1 MKAKLILITAMIAS
15 IATAQPKL
23 TPNNIDQ
30 VLKNMTLEEKANL
43 LVGYTFGNSY
53 FGLPTN
59 PDPNAGA
66 IVLGAAGN
74 TAKIERLGIPHTVLT
89 DGPAGVHIAATRPN
103 DPNTYYC
110 TGFPI
115 GTLLASTWNTEL
127 VERVGEAMGN
137 EALEYGCDVILGPGM
152 NIMRSPLCGRNFEY
166 YSEDPF
172 VTGLIGAAMINGIQ
186 SQGVGVSAKHFA
198 ANNQETNRLYNNS
211 VVDQRTLREIY
222 LKGFEIAVR
231 KSQPWTI
238 MSSYNYLNG
247 PWTQENKD
255 LLTTILRD
263 EWGFKGI
270 VMTDW
275 TNTRHTDLQVAAGND
290 LLTPGNAEQIRDIIK
305 GAQDGSIKM
314 EDINRNVRRILQYI
328 VKTPH
333 FRNYKFSNKP
343 DIQAHAKLTREAAPE
358 GMVLLKNNPL
368 PTTPEGDK
376 PGFLPTLPLK
386 VSAQEKLRVALFGT
400 TSYNLYGGGTGSGDV
415 NKPYVIDLVKG
426 LENAGFIIN
435 DTLRGLYSKYKEF
448 AALEAE
454 AEMGFLSTNSFFPR
468 PRVKEPQLG
477 LNTYMF
483 AAQNND
489 IAIVT
494 IGRSSGEGGDRT
506 FADFDINADE
516 QELLR
521 NTYDAFHKMQ
531 KPVVVILN
539 VGGVVNTEA
548 VKPYADAILLA
559 WQPGME
565 AGNSIADVLT
575 GKVNPSGKLTVTFP
589 CEIDDV
595 PANMNFP
602 RDITFWDEFKMNDE
616 MKKSTPN
623 VAETRYEEGL
633 NVGYR
638 YYLSEGKAVSYPF
651 GYGMSYTTF
660 EYSKPKV
667 IKTGNEY
674 QASVIVKNTGNVAGK
689 EAVQL
694 YISAP
699 KSKLYKPSMELK
711 AFAKTRELQPGESQ
725 MLTLSFTGYDLA
737 SYDTD
742 IQGWVTEE
750 GEYTANFAASAE
762 DIRKTVIFRVK
773 KETVKCHDVIPRY
786 GTTI

>member
-1 MKAKLILITAMIAS
+1 MMATT
-15 IATAQPKL
+15 ATAQPRL
-23 TPNNIDQ
+23 TPQNIDQ
-30 VLKNMTLEEKANL
+30 VVKNMTIEEKANL
-43 LVGYTFGNSY
+43 LVGYSFGNTY

-89 DGPAGVHIAATRPN
+89 DGPAGVHISEKRPN

-127 VERVGEAMGN
+127 VTRVGEAMGN

-186 SQGVGVSAKHFA
+186 SQGIGVSAKHFA
-198 ANNQETNRLYNNS
+198 GNNQETNRLHNNS

-238 MSSYNYLNG
+238 MSSYNFLNG
-247 PWTQENKD
+247 PWTQENKE

-275 TNTRHTDLQVAAGND
+275 TDTRHTDRQVAAGND
-290 LLTPGNAEQIRDIIK
+290 LLTPGNAEQIQDIIK
-305 GAQDGSIKM
+305 GAKDGTIKM
-314 EDINRNVRRILQYI
+314 EDINRNVRRILEYV

-333 FRNYKFSNKP
+333 FKGYKYSNKP

-358 GMVLLKNNPL
+358 GMVLLKNEN
-368 PTTPEGDK
+368 K
-376 PGFLPTLPLK
+376 TLPLASGK
-386 VSAQEKLRVALFGT
+386 KTALFGI
-400 TSYNLYGGGTGSGDV
+400 TSYNLYAGGTGSGDV

-426 LENAGFIIN
+426 LENAGFVIN
-435 DTLRGLYSKYKEF
+435 DTLRGVYQKYKEF
-448 AALEAE
+448 ALLEAE
-454 AEMGFLSTNSFFPR
+454 AEMGYLSTNSFFPR

-477 LNTYMF
+477 KNTYMF

-489 IAIVT
+489 LAIVT
-494 IGRSSGEGGDRT
+494 VGRSSGEFGDRT
-506 FADFDINADE
+506 FEDFDINEDE
-516 QELLR
+516 EAMLK
-521 NTYDAFHKMQ
+521 NTYETFHQ
-531 KPVVVILN
+531 LGKPVVVILN
-539 VGGVVNTEA
+539 VGGAVNTED
-548 VKPYADAILLA
+548 VKPFADAILLA

-575 GKVNPSGKLTVTFP
+575 GKANPSGKLTVTFP
-589 CEIDDV
+589 CDIEDV
-595 PANMNFP
+595 PANKNFP

-616 MKKSTPN
+616 MKKATPN

-638 YYLSEGKAVSYPF
+638 YYQTEGKSVSYPF
-651 GYGMSYTTF
+651 GYGLSYTTF

-667 IKTGNEY
+667 SKKGKEY
-674 QASVIVKNTGNVAGK
+674 VAAITVKNTGSVAGK

-694 YISAP
+694 YITAP
-699 KSKLYKPSMELK
+699 KSKLQKPAIELK
-711 AFAKTRELQPGESQ
+711 AFGKTRELKPGESQ
-725 MLTLSFTGYDLA
+725 QLLLTFSGYDLA

-742 IQGWVTEE
+742 QQAWVTDG
-750 GEYTANFAASAE
+750 GEYTAKFAASAE
-762 DIRKTVIFRVK
+762 DIRQTVKFKAKAEI
-773 KETVKCHDVIPRY
+773 VKCHDVMK
-786 GTTI
+786 

>member
-1 MKAKLILITAMIAS
+1 
-15 IATAQPKL
+15 
-23 TPNNIDQ
+23 
-30 VLKNMTLEEKANL
+30 
-43 LVGYTFGNSY
+43 
-53 FGLPTN
+53 
-59 PDPNAGA
+59 
-66 IVLGAAGN
+66 
-74 TAKIERLGIPHTVLT
+74 
-89 DGPAGVHIAATRPN
+89 
-103 DPNTYYC
+103 
-110 TGFPI
+110 
-115 GTLLASTWNTEL
+115 
-127 VERVGEAMGN
+127 
-137 EALEYGCDVILGPGM
+137 
-152 NIMRSPLCGRNFEY
+152 
-166 YSEDPF
+166 
-172 VTGLIGAAMINGIQ
+172 
-186 SQGVGVSAKHFA
+186 VSAKHFA

-238 MSSYNYLNG
+238 MSSYNCLNG

-290 LLTPGNAEQIRDIIK
+290 LLTPGNAEQIQDIIK

-386 VSAQEKLRVALFGT
+386 VSAQEKLRVALFGI

-521 NTYDAFHKMQ
+521 NTYDAFHKIQ

-660 EYSKPKV
+660 EYSDAAIQNNGDSFTV
-667 IKTGNEY
+667 
-674 QASVIVKNTGNVAGK
+674 SVKVKNTGKYEGK
-689 EAVQL
+689 ESVQL
-694 YISAP
+694 YVAAP
-699 KSKLYKPSMELK
+699 KGKLDKPKKELK
-711 AFAKTRELQPGESQ
+711 SFAKTKTLKPGESET
-725 MLTLSFTGYDLA
+725 LTMTVSVKDLA
-737 SYDTD
+737 SFNTQKSQWETD
-742 IQGWVTEE
+742 KGT
-750 GEYTANFAASAE
+750 YNFMIGASVA
-762 DIRKTVIFRVK
+762 DIKAQLKGKVGKQWTKSVRNVLKPGIAINELK
-773 KETVKCHDVIPRY
+773 NK
-786 GTTI
+786 

>member
-1 MKAKLILITAMIAS
+1 MKAKLIIATAMMATT
-15 IATAQPKL
+15 ATAQPRL
-23 TPNNIDQ
+23 TPQNIDQ
-30 VLKNMTLEEKANL
+30 VVKNMTIEEKANL
-43 LVGYTFGNSY
+43 LVGYSFGNTY

-89 DGPAGVHIAATRPN
+89 DGPAGVHISEKRPN

-127 VERVGEAMGN
+127 VTRVGEAMGN

-186 SQGVGVSAKHFA
+186 SQGIGVSAKHFA
-198 ANNQETNRLYNNS
+198 GNNQETNRLHNNS

-238 MSSYNYLNG
+238 MSSYNFLNG
-247 PWTQENKD
+247 PWTQENKE

-275 TNTRHTDLQVAAGND
+275 TDTRHTDRQVAAGND
-290 LLTPGNAEQIRDIIK
+290 LLTPGNAEQIQDIIK
-305 GAQDGSIKM
+305 GAKDGTIKM
-314 EDINRNVRRILQYI
+314 EDIDRNVRRILEYV

-333 FRNYKFSNKP
+333 FKGYKYSNKP

-358 GMVLLKNNPL
+358 GMVLLKNEN
-368 PTTPEGDK
+368 K
-376 PGFLPTLPLK
+376 TLPLASGK
-386 VSAQEKLRVALFGT
+386 KTALFGI
-400 TSYNLYGGGTGSGDV
+400 TSYNLYAGGTGSGDV

-426 LENAGFIIN
+426 LDNAGFVIN
-435 DTLRGLYSKYKEF
+435 DTLRGVYQKYKEF
-448 AALEAE
+448 ALLEAE
-454 AEMGFLSTNSFFPR
+454 AEMGYLSTNSFFPR

-477 LNTYMF
+477 KNTYMF

-489 IAIVT
+489 LAIVT
-494 IGRSSGEGGDRT
+494 VGRSSGEFGDRT
-506 FADFDINADE
+506 FEDFDINEDE
-516 QELLR
+516 EAMLK
-521 NTYDAFHKMQ
+521 NTYEAFHQ
-531 KPVVVILN
+531 QGKPVVVILN
-539 VGGVVNTEA
+539 VGGAVNTED
-548 VKPYADAILLA
+548 VKPFADAILLA

-575 GKVNPSGKLTVTFP
+575 GKANPSGKLTVTFP
-589 CEIDDV
+589 CDIEDV
-595 PANMNFP
+595 PANKNFP

-616 MKKSTPN
+616 MKKATPN

-638 YYLSEGKAVSYPF
+638 YYQTEGKSVSYPF
-651 GYGMSYTTF
+651 GYGLSYTTF

-667 IKTGNEY
+667 SKKGKEY
-674 QASVIVKNTGNVAGK
+674 VAAITVKNTGSVAGK

-694 YISAP
+694 YITAP
-699 KSKLYKPSMELK
+699 KSKLQKPAIELK
-711 AFAKTRELQPGESQ
+711 AFGKTRELKPGESQ
-725 MLTLSFTGYDLA
+725 QLLLTFSGYDLA

-742 IQGWVTEE
+742 QQAWVTDG
-750 GEYTANFAASAE
+750 GEYTAKFAASAE
-762 DIRKTVIFRVK
+762 DIRQTVKFKAKAEI
-773 KETVKCHDVIPRY
+773 VKCHDVMK
-786 GTTI
+786 

>member
-1 MKAKLILITAMIAS
+1 MMATT
-15 IATAQPKL
+15 ATAQPRL
-23 TPNNIDQ
+23 TPQNIDQ
-30 VLKNMTLEEKANL
+30 VVKNMTIEEKANL
-43 LVGYTFGNSY
+43 LVGYSFGNTY

-89 DGPAGVHIAATRPN
+89 DGPAGVHISEKRPN

-127 VERVGEAMGN
+127 VERVGQAMGN

-186 SQGVGVSAKHFA
+186 SQGIGVSAKHFA
-198 ANNQETNRLYNNS
+198 GNNQETNRLHNNS

-238 MSSYNYLNG
+238 MSSYNFLNG
-247 PWTQENKD
+247 PWTQENKE

-275 TNTRHTDLQVAAGND
+275 TDTRHTDRQVAAGND
-290 LLTPGNAEQIRDIIK
+290 LLTPGNAEQIQDIIK
-305 GAQDGSIKM
+305 GAKDGTIKM
-314 EDINRNVRRILQYI
+314 EDIDRNVRRILEYV

-333 FRNYKFSNKP
+333 FKGYKYSNKP

-358 GMVLLKNNPL
+358 GMVLLKNEN
-368 PTTPEGDK
+368 K
-376 PGFLPTLPLK
+376 TLPLESGK
-386 VSAQEKLRVALFGT
+386 KTALFGI
-400 TSYNLYGGGTGSGDV
+400 TSYNLYAGGTGSGDV

-426 LENAGFIIN
+426 LENAGFVIN
-435 DTLRGLYSKYKEF
+435 DTLRGVYQKYKEF
-448 AALEAE
+448 ALLEAE
-454 AEMGFLSTNSFFPR
+454 AEMGYLSTNSFFPR

-477 LNTYMF
+477 KNTYMF

-489 IAIVT
+489 LAIVT
-494 IGRSSGEGGDRT
+494 VGRSSGEFGDRT
-506 FADFDINADE
+506 FEDFDINEDE
-516 QELLR
+516 EAMLK
-521 NTYDAFHKMQ
+521 NTYEAFHQ
-531 KPVVVILN
+531 LGKPVVVILN
-539 VGGVVNTEA
+539 VGGAVNTEE
-548 VKPYADAILLA
+548 VKPFADAILLA

-575 GKVNPSGKLTVTFP
+575 GKANPSGKLTVTFP
-589 CEIDDV
+589 CDIEDV
-595 PANMNFP
+595 PANKNFP

-616 MKKSTPN
+616 MKKATPN

-638 YYLSEGKAVSYPF
+638 YYQTEGKSVSYPF
-651 GYGMSYTTF
+651 GYGLSYTTF
-660 EYSKPKV
+660 EYSKPKGKQERQG
-667 IKTGNEY
+667 ICGRHHREEHRQRGRKRGRSALHHGSEE
-674 QASVIVKNTGNVAGK
+674 QA
-689 EAVQL
+689 
-694 YISAP
+694 P
-699 KSKLYKPSMELK
+699 
-711 AFAKTRELQPGESQ
+711 
-725 MLTLSFTGYDLA
+725 
-737 SYDTD
+737 
-742 IQGWVTEE
+742 
-750 GEYTANFAASAE
+750 
-762 DIRKTVIFRVK
+762 
-773 KETVKCHDVIPRY
+773 
-786 GTTI
+786 

>member
-1 MKAKLILITAMIAS
+1 MKAKLIIATAMMATT
-15 IATAQPKL
+15 ATAQPRL
-23 TPNNIDQ
+23 TPQNIDQ
-30 VLKNMTLEEKANL
+30 VVKNMTIEEKANL
-43 LVGYTFGNSY
+43 LVGYSFGNTY

-89 DGPAGVHIAATRPN
+89 DGPAGVHISEKRPN

-127 VERVGEAMGN
+127 VTRVGEAMGN

-186 SQGVGVSAKHFA
+186 SQGIGVSAKHFA
-198 ANNQETNRLYNNS
+198 GNNQETNRLHNNS

-238 MSSYNYLNG
+238 MSSYNFLNG
-247 PWTQENKD
+247 PWTQENKE

-275 TNTRHTDLQVAAGND
+275 TDTRHTDRQVAAGND
-290 LLTPGNAEQIRDIIK
+290 LLTPGNAEQIQDIIK
-305 GAQDGSIKM
+305 GAKDGTIKM
-314 EDINRNVRRILQYI
+314 EDIDRNVRRILEYV

-333 FRNYKFSNKP
+333 FKGYKYSNKP

-358 GMVLLKNNPL
+358 GMVLLKNEN
-368 PTTPEGDK
+368 K
-376 PGFLPTLPLK
+376 TLPLESGK
-386 VSAQEKLRVALFGT
+386 KTALFGI
-400 TSYNLYGGGTGSGDV
+400 TSYNLYAGGTGSGDV

-426 LENAGFIIN
+426 LDNAGFVIN
-435 DTLRGLYSKYKEF
+435 DTLRGVYQKYKEF
-448 AALEAE
+448 ALLEAE
-454 AEMGFLSTNSFFPR
+454 AEMGHLSTNSFFPR

-477 LNTYMF
+477 KNTYMF

-489 IAIVT
+489 LAIVT
-494 IGRSSGEGGDRT
+494 VGRSSGEFGDRT
-506 FADFDINADE
+506 FEDFDINEDE
-516 QELLR
+516 EAMLK
-521 NTYDAFHKMQ
+521 NTYEAFHQ
-531 KPVVVILN
+531 QGKPVVVILN
-539 VGGVVNTEA
+539 VGGAVNTED
-548 VKPYADAILLA
+548 VKPFADAILRA

-575 GKVNPSGKLTVTFP
+575 GKANPSGKLTVTFP
-589 CEIDDV
+589 CDIEDV
-595 PANMNFP
+595 PANKNFP
-602 RDITFWDEFKMNDE
+602 RDITFWDLFKMNDE
-616 MKKSTPN
+616 MKKATPN

-638 YYLSEGKAVSYPF
+638 YYQTEGKSVSYPF
-651 GYGMSYTTF
+651 GYGLSYTTF

-667 IKTGNEY
+667 SKKGKEY
-674 QASVIVKNTGNVAGK
+674 VAAITVKNTGSVAGK

-694 YISAP
+694 YITAP
-699 KSKLYKPSMELK
+699 KSKLQKPAIELK
-711 AFAKTRELQPGESQ
+711 AFGKTRELKPGESQ
-725 MLTLSFTGYDLA
+725 QLLLTFSGYDLA

-742 IQGWVTEE
+742 QQAWVTDG
-750 GEYTANFAASAE
+750 GEYTAKFAASAE
-762 DIRKTVIFRVK
+762 DIRQTVKFK
-773 KETVKCHDVIPRY
+773 AKAETVKCHDVMR
-786 GTTI
+786 

>member
-1 MKAKLILITAMIAS
+1 MKAKLIIATAMMATT
-15 IATAQPKL
+15 ATAQPRL
-23 TPNNIDQ
+23 TPQNIDQ
-30 VLKNMTLEEKANL
+30 VVKNMTIEEKANL
-43 LVGYTFGNSY
+43 LVGYSFGNTY

-89 DGPAGVHIAATRPN
+89 DGPAGVHISEKRPN

-127 VERVGEAMGN
+127 VTRVGEAMGN

-172 VTGLIGAAMINGIQ
+172 LTGYIAAAMINGIQ
-186 SQGVGVSAKHFA
+186 SQGIGVSAKHFA
-198 ANNQETNRLYNNS
+198 GNNQETNRLHNNS

-238 MSSYNYLNG
+238 MSSYNFLNG
-247 PWTQENKD
+247 PWTQENKE

-275 TNTRHTDLQVAAGND
+275 TDTRHTDRQVAAGND
-290 LLTPGNAEQIRDIIK
+290 LLTPGNAEQIQDIIK
-305 GAQDGSIKM
+305 GAKDGTIKM
-314 EDINRNVRRILQYI
+314 EDIDRNVRRILEYV

-333 FRNYKFSNKP
+333 FKGYKYSNKP

-358 GMVLLKNNPL
+358 GMVLLKNEN
-368 PTTPEGDK
+368 K
-376 PGFLPTLPLK
+376 TLPLESGK
-386 VSAQEKLRVALFGT
+386 KTALFGI
-400 TSYNLYGGGTGSGDV
+400 TSYNLYAGGTGSGDV

-426 LENAGFIIN
+426 LDNAGFVIN
-435 DTLRGLYSKYKEF
+435 DTLRGVYQKYKEF
-448 AALEAE
+448 ALLEAE
-454 AEMGFLSTNSFFPR
+454 AEMGHLSTNSFFPR

-477 LNTYMF
+477 KNTYMF

-489 IAIVT
+489 LAIVT
-494 IGRSSGEGGDRT
+494 VGRSSGEFGDRT
-506 FADFDINADE
+506 FEDFDINEDE
-516 QELLR
+516 EAMLK
-521 NTYDAFHKMQ
+521 NTYEAFHQ
-531 KPVVVILN
+531 QGKPVVVILN
-539 VGGVVNTEA
+539 VGGAVNTED
-548 VKPYADAILLA
+548 VKPFADAILLA

-575 GKVNPSGKLTVTFP
+575 GKANPSGKLTVTFP
-589 CEIDDV
+589 CDIEDV
-595 PANMNFP
+595 PANKNFP
-602 RDITFWDEFKMNDE
+602 RDITFWDLFKMNDE
-616 MKKSTPN
+616 MKKATPN

-638 YYLSEGKAVSYPF
+638 YYQTEGKSVSYPF
-651 GYGMSYTTF
+651 GYGLSYTTF

-667 IKTGNEY
+667 SKKGKEY
-674 QASVIVKNTGNVAGK
+674 VAAITVKNTGSVAGK

-694 YISAP
+694 YITAP
-699 KSKLYKPSMELK
+699 KSKLQKPAIELK
-711 AFAKTRELQPGESQ
+711 AFGKTRELKPGESQ
-725 MLTLSFTGYDLA
+725 QLLLTFSGYDLA

-742 IQGWVTEE
+742 QQAWVTDG
-750 GEYTANFAASAE
+750 GEYTAKFAASAE
-762 DIRKTVIFRVK
+762 DIRQTVKFK
-773 KETVKCHDVIPRY
+773 AKAETVKCHDVMR
-786 GTTI
+786 

>member
-1 MKAKLILITAMIAS
+1 MKAKLIIATAMMATT
-15 IATAQPKL
+15 ATAQPRL
-23 TPNNIDQ
+23 TPQNIDQ
-30 VLKNMTLEEKANL
+30 VVKNMTIEEKANL
-43 LVGYTFGNSY
+43 LVGYSFGNTY

-89 DGPAGVHIAATRPN
+89 DGPAGVHISEKRPN

-186 SQGVGVSAKHFA
+186 SQGIGVSAKHFA
-198 ANNQETNRLYNNS
+198 GNNQETNRLHNNS

-238 MSSYNYLNG
+238 MSSYNFLNG
-247 PWTQENKD
+247 PWTQENKE

-275 TNTRHTDLQVAAGND
+275 TDTRHTDRQVAAGND
-290 LLTPGNAEQIRDIIK
+290 LLTPGNAEQIQDIIK
-305 GAQDGSIKM
+305 GAKDGTIKM
-314 EDINRNVRRILQYI
+314 EDIDRNVRRILEYV

-333 FRNYKFSNKP
+333 FKGYKYSNKP

-358 GMVLLKNNPL
+358 GMVLLKNEN
-368 PTTPEGDK
+368 K
-376 PGFLPTLPLK
+376 TLPLASGK
-386 VSAQEKLRVALFGT
+386 KTALFGI
-400 TSYNLYGGGTGSGDV
+400 TSYNLYAGGTGSGDV

-426 LENAGFIIN
+426 LDNAGFVIN
-435 DTLRGLYSKYKEF
+435 DTLRGVYQKYKEF
-448 AALEAE
+448 ALLEAE
-454 AEMGFLSTNSFFPR
+454 AEMGYLSTNSFFPR

-477 LNTYMF
+477 KNTYMF

-489 IAIVT
+489 LAIVT
-494 IGRSSGEGGDRT
+494 VGRSSGEFGDCT
-506 FADFDINADE
+506 FEDFDINEDE
-516 QELLR
+516 EAMLK
-521 NTYDAFHKMQ
+521 NTYEAFHQ
-531 KPVVVILN
+531 LGKPVIVILN
-539 VGGVVNTEA
+539 VGGAVNTEE
-548 VKPYADAILLA
+548 VKPFADAILLA

-575 GKVNPSGKLTVTFP
+575 GKANPSGKLTVTFP
-589 CEIDDV
+589 CDIEDV
-595 PANMNFP
+595 PANKNFP

-616 MKKSTPN
+616 MKKATPN

-638 YYLSEGKAVSYPF
+638 YYQTEGKSVSYPF
-651 GYGMSYTTF
+651 GYGLSYTTF

-667 IKTGNEY
+667 SKKGKEY
-674 QASVIVKNTGNVAGK
+674 VAAITVKNTGSVAGK

-694 YISAP
+694 YITAP
-699 KSKLYKPSMELK
+699 KSKLQKPAIELK
-711 AFAKTRELQPGESQ
+711 AFGKTRELKPGESQ
-725 MLTLSFTGYDLA
+725 QLLLTFSGYDLA

-742 IQGWVTEE
+742 QQAWVTDG
-750 GEYTANFAASAE
+750 GEYTAKFAASAE
-762 DIRKTVIFRVK
+762 DIRQTVTFKAKAEI
-773 KETVKCHDVIPRY
+773 VKCHDVMK
-786 GTTI
+786 

>member
-1 MKAKLILITAMIAS
+1 MKTKLIIATAMMTTTAM
-15 IATAQPKL
+15 AQPKL
-23 TPNNIDQ
+23 TPHNIDQ
-30 VLKNMTLEEKANL
+30 VLKEMTLQEKATM

-53 FGLPTN
+53 WGLPSD

-89 DGPAGVHIAATRPN
+89 DGPAGVHISEKRPN

-127 VERVGEAMGN
+127 VERVGKAMGN
-137 EALEYGCDVILGPGM
+137 ETLEYGCDVILGPGM

-198 ANNQETNRLYNNS
+198 ANNQETNRLNNNS

-238 MSSYNYLNG
+238 MSSYNFLNG
-247 PWTQENKD
+247 PWTQENKE

-275 TNTRHTDLQVAAGND
+275 TNTRHTDRQVAAGND
-290 LLTPGNAEQIRDIIK
+290 LLTPGNAEQINAIVK
-305 GAQDGSIKM
+305 GAQDGTIKM
-314 EDINRNVRRILQYI
+314 EDIDRNVRRMLEYV

-333 FRNYKFSNKP
+333 FKGYKFSNKP

-358 GMVLLKNNPL
+358 GMVLLKNEN
-368 PTTPEGDK
+368 T
-376 PGFLPTLPLK
+376 TLPLESGK
-386 VSAQEKLRVALFGT
+386 KTALFGT

-426 LENAGFIIN
+426 LENAGFVIN
-435 DTLRGLYSKYKEF
+435 ETLRSVYSKYKEF
-448 AALEAE
+448 AYLEAE
-454 AEMGFLSTNSFFPR
+454 AEMGTLTTNSFFPR
-468 PRVKEPQLG
+468 PRVNEPQLG
-477 LNTYMF
+477 KNTYQF
-483 AAQNND
+483 AAQDND
-489 IAIVT
+489 LAIVT
-494 IGRSSGEGGDRT
+494 VGRSSGEGGDRT
-506 FADFDINADE
+506 FADFDINDDE
-516 QELLR
+516 QAMLKNVYE
-521 NTYDAFHKMQ
+521 AFHSAG

-539 VGGVVNTEA
+539 VGGAINTEE

-595 PANMNFP
+595 PANKNFP
-602 RDITFWDEFKMNDE
+602 RDITFWDEFKMDDE
-616 MKKSTPN
+616 AKKAIPN

-638 YYLSEGKAVSYPF
+638 YYQTVGKSVSYPF
-651 GYGMSYTTF
+651 GYGLSYTTF

-667 IKTGNEY
+667 SKKGKGYVAAIT
-674 QASVIVKNTGNVAGK
+674 VKNTGSVAGK
-689 EAVQL
+689 EVVQL
-694 YISAP
+694 YITAP
-699 KSKLYKPSMELK
+699 KGKLDKPAMELK
-711 AFAKTRELQPGESQ
+711 AFAKTRELKPGESQ
-725 MLTLSFTGYDLA
+725 QLLLTFSGYDLA

-742 IQGWVTEE
+742 QQAWVTDG
-750 GEYTANFAASAE
+750 GEYIAKFAASAE
-762 DIRKTVIFRVK
+762 DIRQTVKFK
-773 KETVKCHDVIPRY
+773 ASAETVKCHDVLK
-786 GTTI
+786 

>member
-1 MKAKLILITAMIAS
+1 MMATT
-15 IATAQPKL
+15 ATAQPRL
-23 TPNNIDQ
+23 TPQNIDQ
-30 VLKNMTLEEKANL
+30 VVKNMTIEEKANL
-43 LVGYTFGNSY
+43 LVGYSFGNTY

-89 DGPAGVHIAATRPN
+89 DGPAGVHISEKRPN

-127 VERVGEAMGN
+127 VTRVGEAMGN

-186 SQGVGVSAKHFA
+186 SQGIGVSAKHFA
-198 ANNQETNRLYNNS
+198 GNNQETNRLHNNS

-238 MSSYNYLNG
+238 MSSYNFLNG
-247 PWTQENKD
+247 PWTQENKE

-275 TNTRHTDLQVAAGND
+275 TDTRHTDRQVAAGND
-290 LLTPGNAEQIRDIIK
+290 LLTPGNAEQIQDIIK
-305 GAQDGSIKM
+305 GAKDGTIKM
-314 EDINRNVRRILQYI
+314 EDIDRNVRRILEYV

-333 FRNYKFSNKP
+333 FKGYKYSNKP

-358 GMVLLKNNPL
+358 GMVLLKNEN
-368 PTTPEGDK
+368 K
-376 PGFLPTLPLK
+376 TLPLASGK
-386 VSAQEKLRVALFGT
+386 KTALFGI

-426 LENAGFIIN
+426 LENAGFVIN
-435 DTLRGLYSKYKEF
+435 DTLRGVYQKYKEF
-448 AALEAE
+448 ALLEAE
-454 AEMGFLSTNSFFPR
+454 AEMGYLSTNSFFPR

-477 LNTYMF
+477 KNTYMF

-489 IAIVT
+489 LAIVT
-494 IGRSSGEGGDRT
+494 VGRSSGEFGDRT
-506 FADFDINADE
+506 FEDFDINEDE
-516 QELLR
+516 EAMLK
-521 NTYDAFHKMQ
+521 NTYEAFHQ
-531 KPVVVILN
+531 QGKPVVVILN
-539 VGGVVNTEA
+539 VGGAVNTED
-548 VKPYADAILLA
+548 VKPFADAILLA

-575 GKVNPSGKLTVTFP
+575 GKANPSGKLTVTFP
-589 CEIDDV
+589 CDIEDV
-595 PANMNFP
+595 PANKNFP
-602 RDITFWDEFKMNDE
+602 RDITFWDLFKMNDE
-616 MKKSTPN
+616 MKKATPN

-638 YYLSEGKAVSYPF
+638 YYQTEGKSVSYPF
-651 GYGMSYTTF
+651 GYGLSYTTF

-667 IKTGNEY
+667 SKKGKEY
-674 QASVIVKNTGNVAGK
+674 VAAITVKNTGSVAGK

-694 YISAP
+694 YITAP
-699 KSKLYKPSMELK
+699 KSKLHKPAIELK
-711 AFAKTRELQPGESQ
+711 AFGKTRELKPGESQ
-725 MLTLSFTGYDLA
+725 QLLLTFSGYDLA

-742 IQGWVTEE
+742 QQAWVTDG
-750 GEYTANFAASAE
+750 GEYTAKFAASAE
-762 DIRKTVIFRVK
+762 DIRQTVTFKAKAEI
-773 KETVKCHDVIPRY
+773 VKCHDVMK
-786 GTTI
+786 

>member
-1 MKAKLILITAMIAS
+1 MKTKLIIATAMMATT
-15 IATAQPKL
+15 ATAQPRL
-23 TPNNIDQ
+23 TPQNIDQ
-30 VLKNMTLEEKANL
+30 VVKNMTIEEKANL
-43 LVGYTFGNSY
+43 LVGYSFGNTY

-89 DGPAGVHIAATRPN
+89 DGPAGVHISEKRPN

-127 VERVGEAMGN
+127 VTRVGEAMGN

-186 SQGVGVSAKHFA
+186 SQGIGVSAKHFA
-198 ANNQETNRLYNNS
+198 GNNQETNRLHNNS

-238 MSSYNYLNG
+238 MSSYNFLNG
-247 PWTQENKD
+247 PWTQENKE

-275 TNTRHTDLQVAAGND
+275 TDTRHTDRQVAAGND
-290 LLTPGNAEQIRDIIK
+290 LLTPGNAEQIQDIIK
-305 GAQDGSIKM
+305 GAKDGTIKM
-314 EDINRNVRRILQYI
+314 EDIDRNVRRILEYV

-333 FRNYKFSNKP
+333 FKGYKYSNKP

-358 GMVLLKNNPL
+358 GMVLLKNENQ
-368 PTTPEGDK
+368 
-376 PGFLPTLPLK
+376 TLPLESGK
-386 VSAQEKLRVALFGT
+386 KTALFGI

-426 LENAGFIIN
+426 LENAGFVIN
-435 DTLRGLYSKYKEF
+435 DTLRGVYQKYKEF
-448 AALEAE
+448 ALLEAE
-454 AEMGFLSTNSFFPR
+454 AEMGYLSTNSFFPR

-477 LNTYMF
+477 KNTYMF
-483 AAQNND
+483 TAQNND
-489 IAIVT
+489 LAIVT
-494 IGRSSGEGGDRT
+494 VGRSSGEFGDRT
-506 FADFDINADE
+506 FEDFDINEDE
-516 QELLR
+516 EAMLK
-521 NTYDAFHKMQ
+521 NTYEAFHQ
-531 KPVVVILN
+531 QGKPVVVILN
-539 VGGVVNTEA
+539 VGGAVNTED
-548 VKPYADAILLA
+548 VKPFADAILLA

-575 GKVNPSGKLTVTFP
+575 GKANPSGKLTVTFP
-589 CEIDDV
+589 CDIEDV
-595 PANMNFP
+595 PANKNFP
-602 RDITFWDEFKMNDE
+602 RDITFWDLFKMNDE
-616 MKKSTPN
+616 MKKATPN

-638 YYLSEGKAVSYPF
+638 YYQTEGKSVSYPF
-651 GYGMSYTTF
+651 GYGLSYTTF

-667 IKTGNEY
+667 SKKGKEY
-674 QASVIVKNTGNVAGK
+674 VAAITVKNTGSVAGK

-694 YISAP
+694 YITAP
-699 KSKLYKPSMELK
+699 KSKLQKPAIELK
-711 AFAKTRELQPGESQ
+711 AFGKTRELKPGESQ
-725 MLTLSFTGYDLA
+725 QLLLTFSGYDLA

-742 IQGWVTEE
+742 QQAWVTDG
-750 GEYTANFAASAE
+750 GEYIAKFAASAE
-762 DIRKTVIFRVK
+762 DIRQTVKFKAKAEI
-773 KETVKCHDVIPRY
+773 VKCHDVMR
-786 GTTI
+786 

>member
-1 MKAKLILITAMIAS
+1 MKTKLIIATAMMATT
-15 IATAQPKL
+15 ATAQPRL
-23 TPNNIDQ
+23 TPQNIDQ
-30 VLKNMTLEEKANL
+30 VVKNMTIEEKANL
-43 LVGYTFGNSY
+43 LVGYSFGNTY

-66 IVLGAAGN
+66 RN

-89 DGPAGVHIAATRPN
+89 DGPAGVHISEKRPN

-127 VERVGEAMGN
+127 VTRVGEAMGN

-186 SQGVGVSAKHFA
+186 SQGIGVSAKHFA
-198 ANNQETNRLYNNS
+198 GNNQETNRLHNNS

-238 MSSYNYLNG
+238 MSSYNFLNG
-247 PWTQENKD
+247 PWTQENKE

-275 TNTRHTDLQVAAGND
+275 TDTRHTDRQVAAGND
-290 LLTPGNAEQIRDIIK
+290 LLTPGNAEQIQDIIK
-305 GAQDGSIKM
+305 GAKDGTIKM
-314 EDINRNVRRILQYI
+314 EDINRNVRRILEYV

-333 FRNYKFSNKP
+333 FKGYKYSNKP

-358 GMVLLKNNPL
+358 GMVLLKNEN
-368 PTTPEGDK
+368 K
-376 PGFLPTLPLK
+376 TLPLASGK
-386 VSAQEKLRVALFGT
+386 KTALFGI
-400 TSYNLYGGGTGSGDV
+400 TSYNLYAGGTGSGDV

-426 LENAGFIIN
+426 LENAGFVIN
-435 DTLRGLYSKYKEF
+435 DTLRGVYQKYKEF
-448 AALEAE
+448 ALLEAE
-454 AEMGFLSTNSFFPR
+454 AEMGYLSTNSFFPR

-477 LNTYMF
+477 KNTYMF

-489 IAIVT
+489 LAIVT
-494 IGRSSGEGGDRT
+494 VGRSSGEFGDRT
-506 FADFDINADE
+506 FKDFDINEDE
-516 QELLR
+516 EAMLK
-521 NTYDAFHKMQ
+521 NTYEAFHQ
-531 KPVVVILN
+531 QGKPVVVILN
-539 VGGVVNTEA
+539 VGGAVNTEE
-548 VKPYADAILLA
+548 VKPFADAILLA

-575 GKVNPSGKLTVTFP
+575 GKANPSGKLTVTFP
-589 CEIDDV
+589 CDIEDV
-595 PANMNFP
+595 PANKNFP

-616 MKKSTPN
+616 MKKATPN

-638 YYLSEGKAVSYPF
+638 YYQTEGKSVSYPF
-651 GYGMSYTTF
+651 GYGLSYTTF

-667 IKTGNEY
+667 SKKGKEY
-674 QASVIVKNTGNVAGK
+674 VAAITVKNTGSVAGK

-694 YISAP
+694 YITAP
-699 KSKLYKPSMELK
+699 KSKLQKPAIELK
-711 AFAKTRELQPGESQ
+711 AFGKTRELKPGESQ
-725 MLTLSFTGYDLA
+725 QLLLTFSGYDLA

-742 IQGWVTEE
+742 QQAWVTDG
-750 GEYTANFAASAE
+750 GEYTAKFAASAE
-762 DIRKTVIFRVK
+762 DIRQTVKFKAKAEI
-773 KETVKCHDVIPRY
+773 VKCHDVMR
-786 GTTI
+786 